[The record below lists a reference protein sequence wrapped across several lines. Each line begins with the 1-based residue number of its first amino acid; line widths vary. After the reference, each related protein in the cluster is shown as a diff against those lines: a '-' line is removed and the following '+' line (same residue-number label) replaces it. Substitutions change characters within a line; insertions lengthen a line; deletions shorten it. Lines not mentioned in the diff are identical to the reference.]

1 MLKRPGS
8 ENGISW
14 FFYKIRRKIHI
25 LRTRGTMFYRTPKEE
40 RLKNHKA
47 SRLKRERRRRRKI
60 RHIFFYLWPGTLKR
74 YNRKLNAEIRKVKEG
89 PTGYQGISG
98 KPIIHETVSL
108 LSSPEPTFR
117 NRIRR
122 SIRMAKY
129 VIKKTRKRKPY
140 TGSSTGKKNRRV
152 YRKLRFLYHTGNLF
166 KINFHAIQEFMNRNY
181 SFLGKGKYLII
192 LLNSTFIFLLAYLFV
207 FLLKEMSFAIAASS
221 FNIKT
226 VMMYYD
232 VEYLIRSRDW
242 TEEAVKV
249 VFNTGPLVAFMVTLI
264 SLTIFALASHENWT
278 IRLFIM
284 WVILHA
290 FTQSFGEMIIGALLN
305 QGFGW
310 VLAYLYFND
319 TEKMLLV
326 VGILL
331 GMLSG
336 GLFLSRFLLLTGNI
350 YFNNIGK
357 GNRNPFLMTQTFL
370 PFLIG
375 TAIIILVKQPLKN
388 GFELLVGG
396 SMLLVLLPAILRARY
411 TNDLY
416 FDEEPRKIRI
426 KWVWIFIT
434 ILAFILFRIWFWN
447 GVRIF

>member
-8 ENGISW
+8 KNRISW
-14 FFYKIRRKIHI
+14 FFYKIRRKIRI
-25 LRTRGTMFYRTPKEE
+25 LRTRGTLFHGTPREN
-40 RLKNHKA
+40 RLENHKA
-47 SRLKRERRRRRKI
+47 LRLKRARKRRRKF
-60 RHIFFYLWPGTLKR
+60 RHVFFYLFPRTLKR
-74 YNRKLNAEIRKVKEG
+74 YNRKLELEIRKVKEG
-89 PTGYQGISG
+89 PIGYQGISG
-98 KPIIHETVSL
+98 KTIIQEPGSL
-108 LSSPEPTFR
+108 HNSPTPLFR

-122 SIRMAKY
+122 SIRMARY
-129 VIKKTRKRKPY
+129 VIRKTRQRRPSAVSSPAKKKR
-140 TGSSTGKKNRRV
+140 SI
-152 YRKLRFLYHTGNLF
+152 YRKLRYLNHTGNLF
-166 KINFHAIQEFMNRNY
+166 KINYIAIKEFMNRNY

-207 FLLKEMSFAIAASS
+207 FLLKEVAVVIAADS
-221 FNIKT
+221 FDIKT

-242 TEEAVKV
+242 TVEAVKV
-249 VFNTGPLVAFMVTLI
+249 IFSTGPLIAFMLTVIT
-264 SLTIFALASHENWT
+264 LTIFALASHENWT
-278 IRLFIM
+278 VRLFIM
-284 WVILHA
+284 WVILQA
-290 FTQSFGEMIIGALLN
+290 FTQSFGEVIIGSLLN

-310 VLAYLYFND
+310 VMAYLYFTD

-336 GLFLSRFLLLTGNI
+336 GLFLCRFLLLTGNI

-357 GNRNPFLMTQTFL
+357 DNRGQFLMSQIFL

-375 TAIIILVKQPLKN
+375 TGMILILKQPLKN
-388 GFELLVGG
+388 GFEFVVEG
-396 SMLLVLLPAILRARY
+396 SMLLVLLPAILRARF

-434 ILAFILFRIWFWN
+434 ILAFVSFRMWFWN
-447 GVRIF
+447 GVRL

>member
-1 MLKRPGS
+1 MLERPGL

-14 FFYKIRRKIHI
+14 FFYKIRRKIRI
-25 LRTRGTMFYRTPKEE
+25 LRIRGTMFHKMPREE
-40 RLKNHKA
+40 RLKKHEA
-47 SRLKRERRRRRKI
+47 LRLKKARRRRRKF
-60 RHIFFYLWPGTLKR
+60 RHVFFHFRPQTLKR

-98 KPIIHETVSL
+98 KPIIREVTPL
-108 LSSPEPTFR
+108 LSSPKPTFR
-117 NRIRR
+117 KRIRR
-122 SIRMAKY
+122 SVRMARY
-129 VIKKTRKRKPY
+129 VIKKARQRKP
-140 TGSSTGKKNRRV
+140 SPEPSMGKKNRYV
-152 YRKLRFLYHTGNLF
+152 FRKLRYLFHTGNLF
-166 KINFHAIQEFMNRNY
+166 KINFQALQEFMNRNY

-207 FLLKEMSFAIAASS
+207 FLLKEMAVVIAAGSVD
-221 FNIKT
+221 IKA

-249 VFNTGPLVAFMVTLI
+249 VFSTGPLIAFMLTLI
-264 SLTIFALASHENWT
+264 SLTIFALASHENHT
-278 IRLFIM
+278 ARLFIM
-284 WVILHA
+284 WVFLHA
-290 FTQSFGEMIIGALLN
+290 FTQSFGEMIFGALLN

-319 TEKMLLV
+319 TGKMLLV

-350 YFNNIGK
+350 YFNNIVK
-357 GNRNPFLMTQTFL
+357 SNRSPFLMSQFFL

-375 TAIIILVKQPLKN
+375 TGMIILVKQPLKN
-388 GFELLVGG
+388 GFELVVEG
-396 SMLLVLLPAILRARY
+396 SMLLVLLPAILRARFS
-411 TNDLY
+411 NDLF

-426 KWVWIFIT
+426 KWVWIFLT
-434 ILAFILFRIWFWN
+434 IVAFLLFRIWFWK
-447 GVRIF
+447 GVRI

>member
-25 LRTRGTMFYRTPKEE
+25 LRTRGTVFHKTPREE
-40 RLKNHKA
+40 RLEHNKA
-47 SRLKRERRRRRKI
+47 SRLKRIRRRRRKF

-74 YNRKLNAEIRKVKEG
+74 YNRKLDAEIRKIKEG

-98 KPIIHETVSL
+98 KLIIHETIS
-108 LSSPEPTFR
+108 LSSSPGPNLR

-122 SIRMAKY
+122 SIRLAKY
-129 VIKKTRKRKPY
+129 VIRKTRQRKPS
-140 TGSSTGKKNRRV
+140 TGSSGVKKNRSI
-152 YRKLRFLYHTGNLF
+152 YRKLRYINYTGNLF
-166 KINFHAIQEFMNRNY
+166 RINFRGILEFMNRNY

-207 FLLKEMSFAIAASS
+207 FILKEMALVIAADS
-221 FNIKT
+221 FDIKA

-242 TEEAVKV
+242 TGEAVKV
-249 VFNTGPLVAFMVTLI
+249 IFSTGPLIAFMLTMI
-264 SLTIFALASHENWT
+264 ALTIFALASHENWT
-278 IRLFIM
+278 ARLFIM

-290 FTQSFGEMIIGALLN
+290 FTQSFGEIIIGALLN

-310 VLAYLYFND
+310 VLAYLYFSD

-331 GMLSG
+331 GMLTG
-336 GLFLSRFLLLTGNI
+336 GLFLSRFILLTGNI
-350 YFNNIGK
+350 YFNNIDK
-357 GNRNPFLMTQTFL
+357 SNRKQFLMSQVFL

-375 TAIIILVKQPLKN
+375 TGMIMFIKQPLKN
-388 GFELLVGG
+388 GFEFLVTG
-396 SMLLVLLPAILRARY
+396 SMLLVILPAILLARY

-426 KWVWIFIT
+426 KWVWILIT
-434 ILAFILFRIWFWN
+434 ILVFFLFRMWFWN

>member
-1 MLKRPGS
+1 
-8 ENGISW
+8 
-14 FFYKIRRKIHI
+14 
-25 LRTRGTMFYRTPKEE
+25 MFHKMPREE
-40 RLKNHKA
+40 RLKKHEA
-47 SRLKRERRRRRKI
+47 LRLKKARRRRRKF
-60 RHIFFYLWPGTLKR
+60 RHVFFHFRPQTLKR

-98 KPIIHETVSL
+98 KPIIREVTPL
-108 LSSPEPTFR
+108 LSSPKPTFR
-117 NRIRR
+117 KRIRR
-122 SIRMAKY
+122 SVRMARY
-129 VIKKTRKRKPY
+129 VIKKARQRKP
-140 TGSSTGKKNRRV
+140 SPEPSMGKKNRYV
-152 YRKLRFLYHTGNLF
+152 FRKLRYLFHTGNLF
-166 KINFHAIQEFMNRNY
+166 KINFQALQEFMNRNY

-207 FLLKEMSFAIAASS
+207 FLLKEMAVVIAAGSVD
-221 FNIKT
+221 IKA

-249 VFNTGPLVAFMVTLI
+249 VFSTGPLIAFMLTLI
-264 SLTIFALASHENWT
+264 SLTIFALASHENHT
-278 IRLFIM
+278 ARLFIM
-284 WVILHA
+284 WVFLHA
-290 FTQSFGEMIIGALLN
+290 FTQSFGEMIFGALLN

-319 TEKMLLV
+319 TGKMLLV

-350 YFNNIGK
+350 YFNNIVK
-357 GNRNPFLMTQTFL
+357 SNRSPFLMSQFFL

-375 TAIIILVKQPLKN
+375 TGMIILVKQPLKN
-388 GFELLVGG
+388 GFELVVEG
-396 SMLLVLLPAILRARY
+396 SMLLVLLPAILRARFS
-411 TNDLY
+411 NDLF

-426 KWVWIFIT
+426 KWVWIFLT
-434 ILAFILFRIWFWN
+434 IVAFLLFRIWFWK
-447 GVRIF
+447 GVRI

>member
-1 MLKRPGS
+1 MLERPGL

-14 FFYKIRRKIHI
+14 FFYKIRRKIRI
-25 LRTRGTMFYRTPKEE
+25 LRIRGTMFHKMPREE
-40 RLKNHKA
+40 RLKKHEA
-47 SRLKRERRRRRKI
+47 LRLKKARRRRRKF
-60 RHIFFYLWPGTLKR
+60 RHVFFHFRPQTLKR

-98 KPIIHETVSL
+98 KPIIREVTPL
-108 LSSPEPTFR
+108 LSSPKPTFR
-117 NRIRR
+117 KRIRR
-122 SIRMAKY
+122 SVRMARY
-129 VIKKTRKRKPY
+129 VIKKARQRKP
-140 TGSSTGKKNRRV
+140 SPEPSMGKKNRYV
-152 YRKLRFLYHTGNLF
+152 FRKLRYLFHTGNLF
-166 KINFHAIQEFMNRNY
+166 KINFQALQEFMNRNY

-192 LLNSTFIFLLAYLFV
+192 FLKSTFIFLLAYLYV
-207 FLLKEMSFAIAASS
+207 FLLKEMAVVIAAGSVD
-221 FNIKT
+221 IKA

-249 VFNTGPLVAFMVTLI
+249 VFSTGPLIAFMLTLI
-264 SLTIFALASHENWT
+264 SLTIFALASHENHT
-278 IRLFIM
+278 ARLFIM
-284 WVILHA
+284 WVFLHA
-290 FTQSFGEMIIGALLN
+290 FTQSFGEMIFGALLN

-319 TEKMLLV
+319 TGKMLLV

-350 YFNNIGK
+350 YFNNIVK
-357 GNRNPFLMTQTFL
+357 SNRSPFLMSQFFL

-375 TAIIILVKQPLKN
+375 TGMIILVKQPLKN
-388 GFELLVGG
+388 GFELVVEG
-396 SMLLVLLPAILRARY
+396 SMLLVLLPAILRARFS
-411 TNDLY
+411 NDLF

-426 KWVWIFIT
+426 KWVWIFLT
-434 ILAFILFRIWFWN
+434 IVAFLLFRIWFWK
-447 GVRIF
+447 GVRI

>member
-1 MLKRPGS
+1 MLERPGL

-14 FFYKIRRKIHI
+14 FFYKIRRKIRI
-25 LRTRGTMFYRTPKEE
+25 LRIRGTMFHKMPREE
-40 RLKNHKA
+40 RLKKHEA
-47 SRLKRERRRRRKI
+47 LRLKKTRRRRRKF
-60 RHIFFYLWPGTLKR
+60 RHVFFHFRPQTLKR

-98 KPIIHETVSL
+98 KPIIREVTPL
-108 LSSPEPTFR
+108 LSSPKPTFR
-117 NRIRR
+117 KRIRR
-122 SIRMAKY
+122 SVRMARY
-129 VIKKTRKRKPY
+129 VIKKARQRKP
-140 TGSSTGKKNRRV
+140 SPEPSMGKKNRYV
-152 YRKLRFLYHTGNLF
+152 FRKLRYLFHTGNLF
-166 KINFHAIQEFMNRNY
+166 KINFQALQEFMNRNY

-207 FLLKEMSFAIAASS
+207 FLLKEMAVVIAAGSVD
-221 FNIKT
+221 IKA

-249 VFNTGPLVAFMVTLI
+249 VFSTGPLIAFMLTLI
-264 SLTIFALASHENWT
+264 SLTIFALASHENHT
-278 IRLFIM
+278 ARLFIM
-284 WVILHA
+284 WVFLHA
-290 FTQSFGEMIIGALLN
+290 FTQSFGEMIFGALLN

-319 TEKMLLV
+319 TGKMLLV

-350 YFNNIGK
+350 YFNNIVK
-357 GNRNPFLMTQTFL
+357 SNRSPFLMSQFFL

-375 TAIIILVKQPLKN
+375 TGMIILVKQPLKN
-388 GFELLVGG
+388 GFELVVEG
-396 SMLLVLLPAILRARY
+396 SMLLVLLPAILRARFS
-411 TNDLY
+411 NDLF

-426 KWVWIFIT
+426 KWVWIFLT
-434 ILAFILFRIWFWN
+434 IVAFLLFRIWFWK
-447 GVRIF
+447 GVRI